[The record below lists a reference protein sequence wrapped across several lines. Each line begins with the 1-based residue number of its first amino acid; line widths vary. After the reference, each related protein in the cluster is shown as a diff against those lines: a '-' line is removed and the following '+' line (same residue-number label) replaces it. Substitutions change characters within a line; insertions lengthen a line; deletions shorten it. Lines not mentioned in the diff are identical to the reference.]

1 MRYLQLA
8 ACLCIATCTA
18 AQDLDVSSTVQLPVR
33 PHGKY
38 AFLSTFYSEE
48 EEDAARLRMPYAEI
62 QILQWQQPSLIELK
76 PGASYEIILRSD
88 GTATY
93 EGFTGVSK
101 IGKYSGEITLDQYGK
116 ICLLLE
122 QLETAAV
129 PLGFEVQISHPI
141 VAELRFLRRGEDTPV
156 KRRNDSSVGDYRFWL
171 LQTTIEWTAD
181 RIDWTKGS
189 PKRQDGG

>member
-1 MRYLQLA
+1 MRYLLLA
-8 ACLCIATCTA
+8 TILCVGNYTF
-18 AQDLDVSSTVQLPVR
+18 AQELDVNSTVKIPVR

-38 AFLSTFYSEE
+38 AFLSTFGATDE
-48 EEDAARLRMPYAEI
+48 ATVAMAHMPYTEI
-62 QILQWQQPSLIELK
+62 AIFQWQQPNLVEMK
-76 PGASYEIILRSD
+76 PGPSYEIVFRSD

-93 EGFTGVSK
+93 EGFTSVER
-101 IGKYSGEITLDQYGK
+101 IGKHTGKITLDQYGK

-122 QLETAAV
+122 QFESSGT
-129 PLGFEVQISHPI
+129 PLGFEVQTSHPI
-141 VAELRFLRRGEDTPV
+141 VSDLTFVRRGVDVPV

-189 PKRQDGG
+189 IK